1 MKGWTGNVLRVD
13 LTTKTITTESLDP
26 EVARD
31 FIGGRG
37 LNSRTLFNEVPPNTD
52 PLSPENVYCMAP
64 GPLSG
69 TELGLT
75 CRVEV
80 STLSPYSGILGDGN
94 AGGSMAFQM
103 KRAGL
108 DQLIVTGSADTPC
121 YLLIEDGRAELLDA
135 TDLWG
140 TSVWETTDTLKDR
153 HGKAS
158 SVACIGQAGE
168 NYVRF
173 ATTMVDK
180 YASAARGS
188 GAVLGSKKLK
198 GIVVKG
204 SQRVK
209 LADADSFKAMADEDK
224 AFFDKSSYQQ
234 DIIKQYGT
242 HAGMMMWEPGF
253 RNYEEFLGGDE
264 VPEQLR
270 PESWQQYAI
279 GRSACHGCHVKC
291 KDKYRIPSGNRAG
304 EEGRAMEYECIFCL
318 GTNCGVTDPIHIME
332 MENLC
337 DVYGMD
343 VIAIGNTIAMVKD
356 LYNRGLI
363 DSEVTGGLELDW
375 EDGESQVELMHQT
388 AMREGFGNL
397 LAEGMYTLAK
407 RLGGDAMSYCYHV
420 KGLSRGPY
428 PAGTFSLAH
437 ATSTRGADH
446 LRGRSWAFSQ
456 PDPDMFPILQEQGIM
471 PEDPE
476 SDPAPGLIVG
486 ERMTTLTDC
495 IGRCKGA
502 VNNWLSAMP
511 LCWKKPIYG
520 GLADLMTACT
530 GVEYTTE
537 MLEQAAD
544 RVYAIEHAFNVRQ
557 GTTRKDDRMPQKPE
571 IRDTDE
577 GRADLAKHNEQLDRY
592 FELRGY
598 DPVLSRP
605 TDERLAELNLGFV
618 AETFAADEPYAQW
631 DGPTMWDMK
640 DYPSGGKRS

>member
-1 MKGWTGNVLRVD
+1 MKGWTGNILRVD
-13 LTTKTITTESLDP
+13 LSTRRFETQELDP
-26 EVARD
+26 DIARD

-37 LNSRTLFNEVPPNTD
+37 INSLTLFNEVPPNTD
-52 PLSPENVYCMAP
+52 PLSADNIYCMAP

-69 TELGLT
+69 TSLGLT
-75 CRVEV
+75 SRVEV

-108 DQLIVTGSADTPC
+108 DQLVLTGISETPC
-121 YLLIEDGRAELLDA
+121 YLFITNGKAELLDA
-135 TDLWG
+135 EDLWG
-140 TSVWETTDTLKDR
+140 KSVWETTDILKER
-153 HGKAS
+153 HGKGC

-198 GIVVKG
+198 AIVVKG
-204 SQRVK
+204 SQRVS
-209 LADADSFKAMADEDK
+209 LADAEAFAALAKEDK
-224 AFFDKSSYQQ
+224 EYFDKSPYQQ
-234 DIIKQYGT
+234 EVVKQYGT
-242 HAGMMMWEPGF
+242 HVGMMMWEPGL
-253 RNYEEFLGGDE
+253 RNYEKFLDGSE

-270 PESWQQYAI
+270 PEAWKEYET
-279 GRSACHGCHVKC
+279 GRYACHGCHVKC
-291 KDKYRIPSGNRAG
+291 KETYRIPSGKRAG
-304 EEGRAMEYECIFCL
+304 ETGKGMEYECIFCL
-318 GTNCGVTDPIHIME
+318 GTNCGVTAPVAIME

-356 LYNRGLI
+356 LYSRGLLT
-363 DSEVTGGLELDW
+363 EGQAGGLPLDW
-375 EDGESQVELMHQT
+375 EDAQSQIELIHQT
-388 AMREGFGNL
+388 AMREGFGNM

-407 RLGGDAMSYCYHV
+407 RLGGKAMDYCYHV

-456 PDPDMFPILQEQGIM
+456 PDPDMFPILKEHGIM

-476 SDPAPGLIVG
+476 DDPAPGLIVG

-502 VNNWLSAMP
+502 VNNWLCAMP
-511 LCWKKPIYG
+511 LCWKKPIFG
-520 GLADLMTACT
+520 GLADLMTAAT
-530 GVEYTTE
+530 GVEYTPE
-537 MLEQAAD
+537 SLEKAAD
-544 RVYAIEHAFNVRQ
+544 RVYAVEHAFNIRQ
-557 GTTRKDDRMPQKPE
+557 GITRADDRMPQKPE
-571 IRDTDE
+571 IRDTPE
-577 GRADLAKHNEQLDRY
+577 GKADLAKHETQLDRY
-592 FELRGY
+592 YELRGY
-598 DPVLSRP
+598 DPKRSCP
-605 TDERLAELNLGFV
+605 TDERLAELNISFIGKKL
-618 AETFAADEPYAQW
+618 AADAPYQKW
-631 DGPTMWDMK
+631 DGPTMWNLNDL
-640 DYPSGGKRS
+640 PSGGSRS

>member
-1 MKGWTGNVLRVD
+1 MNGWTGNVLRVD
-13 LTTKTITTESLDP
+13 LTAQTLETHDLDP
-26 EVARD
+26 TLAKD

-37 LNSRTLFNEVPPNTD
+37 LNSQVLFKEVPPNCD
-52 PLSPENVYCMAP
+52 PLSAENVYCVAP

-69 TELGLT
+69 TSLGLT
-75 CRVEV
+75 SRVEV

-94 AGGSMAFQM
+94 SGGTFAFQM

-108 DQLIVTGSADTPC
+108 DQLVVTGAAETPC
-121 YLLIEDGRAELLDA
+121 YLLIIDGKAELLDA

-140 TSVWETTDTLKDR
+140 KSVWETDDILSER
-153 HGKAS
+153 HGKAA

-168 NYVRF
+168 NLVRF
-173 ATTMVDK
+173 ATTMIDK

-188 GAVLGSKKLK
+188 GAVLGFKKLK
-198 GIVVKG
+198 AIVVKG
-204 SQRVK
+204 SQRVA
-209 LADADSFKAMADEDK
+209 LADEDGFKAMAVEDRE
-224 AFFDKSSYQQ
+224 FFEKSAYQQ
-234 DIIKQYGT
+234 DVIKQFGT

-253 RNYEEFLGGDE
+253 RNYESFLPGED
-264 VPEQLR
+264 VPKQLR
-270 PESWQQYAI
+270 PEEWKKYAV
-279 GRSACHGCHVKC
+279 GREACHGCHVAC
-291 KDKYRIPSGNRAG
+291 KDHYRIPSGERAG
-304 EEGRAMEYECIFCL
+304 EEGKAMEYECIFCL
-318 GTNCGVTDPIHIME
+318 GTNCGVTDPITIME

-337 DVYGMD
+337 DIYGMD

-356 LYNRGLI
+356 LYNRGLLT
-363 DSEVTGGLELDW
+363 SEQTGGLDLDW
-375 EDGESQVELMHQT
+375 ENGAAQVELMHQT

-407 RLGGDAMSYCYHV
+407 RLGGQAMDYCYHV

-456 PDPDMFPILQEQGIM
+456 PDPDMFPILKDHGIM
-471 PEDPE
+471 PDDPE

-495 IGRCKGA
+495 VGRCKGA

-520 GLADLMTACT
+520 GLADLMTAAT
-530 GVEYTTE
+530 GVIYTQE
-537 MLEQAAD
+537 SLEEAAD
-544 RVYAIEHAFNVRQ
+544 RVYAVEHAFNVRQ
-557 GTTRKDDRMPQKPE
+557 GTRRADDRMPQKPE
-571 IRDTDE
+571 IRDTPE
-577 GRADLAKHNEQLDRY
+577 GRADLEKHEGQLDRY

-598 DPVLSRP
+598 DPITSRP
-605 TDERLAELNLGFV
+605 TTERLAELGIDFV
-618 AETFAADEPYAQW
+618 TETFAADAPYQPW
-631 DGPTMWDMK
+631 DGPAMWDMK
-640 DYPSGGKRS
+640 DYPTGGKRS